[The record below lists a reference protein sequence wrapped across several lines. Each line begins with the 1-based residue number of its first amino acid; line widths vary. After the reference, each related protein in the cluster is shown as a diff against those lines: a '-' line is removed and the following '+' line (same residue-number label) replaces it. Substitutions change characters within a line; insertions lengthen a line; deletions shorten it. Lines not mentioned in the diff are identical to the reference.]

1 MEWGMQQTTGN
12 QPTVGSSKLID
23 RVRLSG
29 QEATVLPHLTAGLGN
44 FEREGLDVT
53 LVSEINQP
61 HDYMMQAALHQDE
74 LDASVHWFQ
83 HVLYGAANGLP
94 VKAVML
100 LNDAPEVTVLVA
112 NRVKDQIKTAAD
124 LKGRNVAE
132 GAAFATKSIL
142 TNYLAT
148 RAGLPLGSYTPVL
161 AEFEGRREAVLQGL
175 KDGKVDVMTFQE
187 PMTSAL
193 RETGLTSTLFD
204 MTNKASTVSVLG
216 NPYPAQCLFVTP
228 SYIEQHPEIV
238 QRLVNA
244 FVRTMRF
251 VNSHS
256 AQEIVDSVPPSYFEG
271 KDRASEAARI
281 RQKVGA
287 FAKDYRFTP
296 GGVGLVIDAI
306 QSAPFDG
313 SEEGE
318 FRARARTA
326 HFDIDALYTNH
337 FVERAMTAI
346 A

>member
-1 MEWGMQQTTGN
+1 MQHATDTQATLGGVTLMD
-12 QPTVGSSKLID
+12 K
-23 RVRLSG
+23 VRLSG
-29 QEATVLPHLTAGLGN
+29 QDASVLPHLTAGLGN

-53 LVSEINQP
+53 LVAEINQP
-61 HDYMMQAALHQDE
+61 HDYLMQAALHQGE

-112 NRVKDQIKTAAD
+112 NRVKDEIKSAAD

-148 RAGLPLGSYTPVL
+148 RAGLPLRSYTAVL
-161 AEFEGRREAVLQGL
+161 AEFEGRREAVVQGL

-193 RETGLTSTLFD
+193 RETGLTTTLFD
-204 MTNKASTVSVLG
+204 LTTRASTVSVLG

-228 SYIEQHPEIV
+228 SYLEQHPDIV

-244 FVRTMRF
+244 VVRTMRF
-251 VNSHS
+251 VNSHT
-256 AQEIVDSVPPSYFEG
+256 AREIVDKVPPSFFEG
-271 KDRASEAARI
+271 KDRASEIDRI
-281 RQKVGA
+281 TRKLGA
-287 FAKDYRFTP
+287 FARDYRLTP
-296 GGVGLVIDAI
+296 GGVGLVIDAL
-306 QSAPFDG
+306 QSAPFD
-313 SEEGE
+313 SSDEGQ
-318 FRARARTA
+318 FRARARSA
-326 HFDIDALYTNH
+326 HFDIPSLYTNE
-337 FVERAMTAI
+337 FVERAMQSIT
-346 A
+346 